1 MEIVFTGGSLVE
13 IPGMRDIPVYRKKY
27 FNSMKI

>member
-1 MEIVFTGGSLVE
+1 MKIVFTGSSLVE
-13 IPGMRDIPVYRKKY
+13 IPRMRDMPVYRKKY